1 MDLKQFGPWAYIV
14 GVVIAV
20 IAGFLMPAN
29 AMAALVLGVLG
40 LIVGLLNVADKEVQL
55 FLVASIA
62 FIVGASSLGGVIAG
76 LLAGVPLGLG
86 AGLVSALQYLVAFT
100 APAAAI
106 VGLLALYRVSRD

>member
-20 IAGFLMPAN
+20 IAGFVAPAN
-29 AMAALVLGVLG
+29 VMAALVLGVLG
-40 LIVGLLNVADKEVQL
+40 LIVGLLNVSDKEVQL

-62 FIVGASSLGGVIAG
+62 FIVGASSLGGVVAG
-76 LLAGVPLGLG
+76 LLAGAPLGLG

-106 VGLLALYRVSRD
+106 VGLLALYRISKD